1 MATSPDAA
9 EDLRLARAA
18 VAGDARALD
27 ALLARHY
34 DRVHLI
40 CRRVLRDP
48 QDAADARQEAMLSI
62 SRNIRSFEGR
72 NDFGAWV
79 YRIATNAAIDL
90 HRRAYR
96 REETTDRLSQIVN
109 PSSGTSTVVRTRLD
123 VDAALAELPDEYREA
138 VVLRE
143 IGDLEYADIATIL
156 EIPVGTV
163 RSRIA
168 RGREMLAQILSD

>member
-79 YRIATNAAIDL
+79 YLIATNAAIDL